1 MFQRWAVGLAAGART
16 GAVGVLERNAR
27 CRLAERNCERGN
39 SLTHEIIRTV
49 YKGVRMHL
57 RELEMDAE
65 EADGRQRAWETT
77 QSAMCLQGKREN
89 LGSMPVTHLCK
100 KLGLGV
106 RAWSCRTGVAE
117 TGGSLELSVQ

>member
-49 YKGVRMHL
+49 YKG
-57 RELEMDAE
+57 
-65 EADGRQRAWETT
+65 G
-77 QSAMCLQGKREN
+77 EN
-89 LGSMPVTHLCK
+89 AFKGIRN
-100 KLGLGV
+100 G
-106 RAWSCRTGVAE
+106 CRRG
-117 TGGSLELSVQ
+117 